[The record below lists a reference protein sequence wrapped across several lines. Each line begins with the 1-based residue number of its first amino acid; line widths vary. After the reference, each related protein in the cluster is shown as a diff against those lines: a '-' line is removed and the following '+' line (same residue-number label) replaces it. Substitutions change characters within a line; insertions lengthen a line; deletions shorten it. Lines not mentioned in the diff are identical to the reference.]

1 MPSPNLDELWR
12 FAWTNWRAFLV
23 IGAVLWWGAAL
34 AEQQE
39 RLLAPVTAACISSP
53 FGPRVLRNYPQ
64 AGTFHYG
71 IDLPAPEGAPVHAAA
86 AGLLLRVQRNGPGG
100 LELIVQ
106 HSDFIG
112 VYSHLGVLAPKL
124 ATRGNVL
131 LKGGEQL
138 GAVGRTGVSSGAHL
152 YFAMLR
158 DGQAVDPGPFLR
170 IPLCVETRPSISPTL
185 QPTDETREA
194 MTISSDKPL
203 PSLRSSLLDD
213 FPPIRGCSIDVMVRI
228 LTRQFTVE
236 RDGSHFGRT
245 GIARYSCPTVSPPE
259 QAFQ

>member
-1 MPSPNLDELWR
+1 MAICLDEVAGVSR
-12 FAWTNWRAFLV
+12 NRCRS
-23 IGAVLWWGAAL
+23 GAAL

-71 IDLPAPEGAPVHAAA
+71 IDLPAPEGAPVHATA

-106 HSDFIG
+106 HSDFVG

-131 LKGGEQL
+131 LKGGEHL

-158 DGQAVDPGPFLR
+158 AGRAVDPGPFLG
-170 IPLCVETRPSISPTL
+170 IPLCVDTRRLFS
-185 QPTDETREA
+185 PTDETREG

-245 GIARYSCPTVSPPE
+245 GIARYSCPTVYPSE